1 MNSTLN
7 NDKNYIE
14 HCFEL
19 ARKGAG
25 MVSPNPLVG
34 CVIVKNGKV
43 ISEGWH
49 KKYGAS
55 HGERDAIDKALKKGI
70 SIKGA
75 ELYVNLEPCAHY
87 GLTPPCSDYIIEH
100 KLAKVIIGCRDPYY
114 KVSGKGIKKLKAAGI
129 NVVTGV
135 LEKEA
140 KELNKFFIKYVTT
153 GLPYIMLKAAQTADG
168 KIADEK
174 YRSKWISCET
184 SRKTVHKM
192 RAVYDAVLVGA
203 NTVRYDNPLLTVRSV
218 KGRNPYR
225 ILIDKDL
232 ALNLHY
238 KIFNLNDSKTIV
250 IASEKAKPDK
260 IKKFEAKGIK
270 IILCRIKGSK
280 VDLLDAM
287 QKIAEMKVTS
297 IMTEGGAFVYNEFLK
312 YDLADEV
319 NIFTAPKVMGKG
331 IKGFNERKL
340 FERFKDVS
348 YSSSGTDMLVNLRR

>member
-1 MNSTLN
+1 MM
-7 NDKNYIE
+7 K
-14 HCFEL
+14 CFEL
-19 ARKGAG
+19 ALKGAG
-25 MVSPNPLVG
+25 NVSPNPLVG

-55 HGERDAIDKALKKGI
+55 HAERDAIDKAIKKGV

-87 GLTPPCSDYIIEH
+87 GLTPPCADYIIEH
-100 KLAKVIIGCRDPYY
+100 KLAKVIIGCKDPYI

-129 NVVTGV
+129 KVVTGV
-135 LEKEA
+135 MDDEA
-140 KELNKFFIKYVTT
+140 RELNKFFIKYVTT

-168 KIADEK
+168 KIADDK
-174 YRSKWISCET
+174 YRSKWISGEE

-225 ILIDKDL
+225 IIIDKDL
-232 ALNLHY
+232 MLSLHY
-238 KIFNLNDSKTIV
+238 KIFNLKDGKTIV
-250 IASEKAKPDK
+250 IASEKVKPDK
-260 IKKFEAKGIK
+260 IKKFDARGVKVV
-270 IILCRIKGSK
+270 LCRVKGGK

-287 QKIAEMKVTS
+287 QKLAEMKITS
-297 IMTEGGAFVYNEFLK
+297 MMAEGGAFVYNEFLK

-319 NIFTAPKVMGKG
+319 NIFTTPKIMGRG
-331 IKGFNERKL
+331 IKGFNDRRL

-348 YSSSGTDMLVNLRR
+348 YSSSGRDMLVNLRR